1 MIFLLLFS
9 SCNRQPKSNAE
20 TRQIEE
26 FNWTV
31 NIHEDFEPINQ
42 EEQNKALKKGINAI
56 KNTFEEGV
64 NNQAI
69 TIFICRD
76 VYFNNFEANWQP
88 YGIEIDGNYTEIYSQ
103 VNEMVYQTFKT
114 QMPDAKLDSISF
126 TQKVSRLEFQRFDIS
141 INSPSGIKMKKNW

>member
-42 EEQNKALKKGINAI
+42 EE
-56 KNTFEEGV
+56 
-64 NNQAI
+64 
-69 TIFICRD
+69 
-76 VYFNNFEANWQP
+76 
-88 YGIEIDGNYTEIYSQ
+88 
-103 VNEMVYQTFKT
+103 
-114 QMPDAKLDSISF
+114 
-126 TQKVSRLEFQRFDIS
+126 
-141 INSPSGIKMKKNW
+141 